1 VTLAQQTGLPKL
13 FWAAFKRS
21 RNPMML
27 LDEERR
33 CIDVNGAWIGMHGY
47 PRARIV
53 GQHLS
58 GFLVPG
64 PLYDQA
70 AWQAAL
76 KRGEFTGEATMINQ
90 DGSRT
95 QVQYAAHT
103 EAVTGGQLVL
113 GVVLSSHR
121 WGRHFRRDP
130 EPRRGGDLTRR
141 EREIV
146 RLIAD
151 GASGPEI
158 ATELNIAH
166 DTVRTHARNAMG
178 KLGARSRAHLVAKA
192 LAEGHAL
199 SAEGSERSG
208 GTP

>member
-1 VTLAQQTGLPKL
+1 MAQQAGLPKL

-27 LDEERR
+27 LDDERR
-33 CIDVNGAWIGMHGY
+33 CVDVNGALIGLLGY

-53 GQHLS
+53 GHTVYD
-58 GFLVPG
+58 FVVPG
-64 PLYDQA
+64 PLSEPE
-70 AWQAAL
+70 AWRAAL
-76 KRGEFTGEATMINQ
+76 KQREFTGEATVVNA
-90 DGSRT
+90 DGGRT
-95 QVQYAAHT
+95 RVQYAAHT
-103 EAVTGGQLVL
+103 EEVTGRQLVL
-113 GVVLSSHR
+113 AVVLSSHR
-121 WGRHFRRDP
+121 WGRHFRRNSTAHDR
-130 EPRRGGDLTRR
+130 EGALTGR

-146 RLIAD
+146 RLIAE

-158 ATELNIAH
+158 AAELSISH

-199 SAEGSERSG
+199 SEEGSER
-208 GTP
+208 